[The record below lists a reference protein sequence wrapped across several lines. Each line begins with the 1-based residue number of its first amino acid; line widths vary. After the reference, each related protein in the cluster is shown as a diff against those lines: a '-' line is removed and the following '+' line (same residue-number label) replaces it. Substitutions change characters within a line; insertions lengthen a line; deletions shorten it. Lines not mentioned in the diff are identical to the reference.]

1 MNDKSKN
8 ILFFISGLM
17 FIGLLGFLTYNSIE
31 FLIFRI
37 DKINPNIIVA
47 IIAGTVTIIGY
58 FVTRYLERKK
68 IIEQQIREQK
78 LPAYEEFIDFIF
90 SIFKQSKNNKQIND
104 KKLEEF
110 FWNMNKK
117 SILWLSDRTLKSYV
131 KWKKLTSEY
140 ANHENNTDKDSLMIM
155 TSLEDLLK
163 DFRADIGHKNKDIK
177 VGDILSLFIN
187 DWKKYNQ
194 LK

>member
-1 MNDKSKN
+1 MNYKLRN
-8 ILFFISGLM
+8 ILLFIVGLM
-17 FIGLLGFLTYNSIE
+17 IIGLIGFLIYNSIE
-31 FLIFRI
+31 FLIVSI

-47 IIAGTVTIIGY
+47 IIAGTVTIVGY
-58 FVTRYLERKK
+58 FVTRYLEKKK

-78 LPAYEEFIDFIF
+78 LPVYEEFIDFIF
-90 SIFKQSKNNKQIND
+90 SIFKQAKNNKQIND

-140 ANHENNTDKDSLMIM
+140 ANNENKTDIDSLMIM
-155 TSLEDLLK
+155 TSLENLLK
-163 DFRADIGHKNKDIK
+163 DFRADIGHKNKDIE

-187 DWKKYNQ
+187 DWKKYDK

>member
-1 MNDKSKN
+1 M
-8 ILFFISGLM
+8 I
-17 FIGLLGFLTYNSIE
+17 IGLIGFLIYNSIE
-31 FLIFRI
+31 FLIVSI

-47 IIAGTVTIIGY
+47 IIAGTVTIVGY
-58 FVTRYLERKK
+58 FVTRYLEKKK

-78 LPAYEEFIDFIF
+78 LPVYEEFIDFIF
-90 SIFKQSKNNKQIND
+90 SIFKQAKNNKQIND

-140 ANHENNTDKDSLMIM
+140 ANNENKTDIDSLMIM
-155 TSLEDLLK
+155 TSLENLLK
-163 DFRADIGHKNKDIK
+163 DFRADIGHKNKDIE

-187 DWKKYNQ
+187 DWKKYDK